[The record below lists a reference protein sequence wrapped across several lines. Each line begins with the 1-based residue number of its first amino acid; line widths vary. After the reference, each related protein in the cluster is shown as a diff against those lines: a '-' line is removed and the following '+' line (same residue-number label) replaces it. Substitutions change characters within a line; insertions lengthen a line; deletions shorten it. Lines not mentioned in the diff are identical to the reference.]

1 MKKLFLLLVA
11 VIVASVGLQAQQI
24 AVVSKSGTTS
34 IYKSLPDAVEKA
46 TAGSTVYLPAG
57 GVNLTDTLRIT
68 KKLTLVGVGYNITGG
83 NADGVTTISGNIA
96 FNKGSSGSAIMGVY
110 MPSANNKGYI
120 YIGKD
125 GSAVEDIVVKY
136 CWVGRI
142 EINNS
147 LCTDCVINQNYCSST
162 ISLGRSNA
170 KVTNNICYR
179 VANGDGAEIAYNII
193 PHYQYP
199 WGGYSSS
206 DGDQCINCVISKNI
220 VCVQSGWNPSGNGNQ
235 FSDNMSIVKVGE
247 DYVQVTEGWDKVFV
261 NYGQSANPSNDFHFT
276 EAYQQFEGL
285 VGIYA
290 GSGFNDSGMPPVPYI
305 SYKYIPDHTDA
316 DGNLNIKIR
325 VKASE

>member
-1 MKKLFLLLVA
+1 MKRLFLLLVA
-11 VIVASVGLQAQQI
+11 MIVASMGLQAQQI

-57 GVNLTDTLRIT
+57 GFNLTDTLRIT

-136 CWVGRI
+136 CWVSGI
-142 EINNS
+142 SINNS
-147 LCTDCVINQNYCSST
+147 QCIDAVINQNYVGS
-162 ISLGRSNA
+162 IGLGGSEA
-170 KVTNNICYR
+170 TVTNNVLLSVGR
-179 VANGDGAEIAYNII
+179 GDGAEIKYNVFL
-193 PHYQYP
+193 
-199 WGGYSSS
+199 GGYPLSWGSSTS
-206 DGDQCINCVISKNI
+206 SYGCKNCVVTNNLFDSAFNI
-220 VCVQSGWNPSGNGNQ
+220 YQDACQFRDNIALNNNGYSYAEAINASG
-235 FSDNMSIVKVGE
+235 SD
-247 DYVQVTEGWDKVFV
+247 VFV
-261 NYGQSANPSNDFHFT
+261 NYGSSPDPRYDYHFK
-276 EAYQQFEGL
+276 EAYQQYEGK

>member
-11 VIVASVGLQAQQI
+11 MIVASMGLQAQQI

-34 IYKSLPDAVEKA
+34 IYKSLSDAVEKA

-57 GVNLTDTLRIT
+57 GFNLTDTLRIT

-136 CWVGRI
+136 CWVYRI

-147 LCTDCVINQNYCSST
+147 QCIDAVINQNYVSY
-162 ISLGRSNA
+162 ISLGGSEA
-170 KVTNNICYR
+170 TVTNNVLNNIYS
-179 VANGDGAEIAYNII
+179 GDGAEIKYNVFLGSN
-193 PHYQYP
+193 PLGSNSDYCCRNCVVANNVF
-199 WGGYSSS
+199 WYSS
-206 DGDQCINCVISKNI
+206 
-220 VCVQSGWNPSGNGNQ
+220 
-235 FSDNMSIVKVGE
+235 MSIHESACQFRDNIGCYKNSNYME
-247 DYVQVTEGWDKVFV
+247 YISASASDVFV
-261 NYGQSANPSNDFHFT
+261 NYGSSPDPRYDYHFK
-276 EAYQQFEGL
+276 EAYQQYEGK

>member
-11 VIVASVGLQAQQI
+11 MIVASMGLQAQQI

-57 GVNLTDTLRIT
+57 GFNFTDTLRIT

-83 NADGVTTISGNIA
+83 NADGMTTISGNIA

-110 MPSANNKGYI
+110 MPSGKGYI
-120 YIGKD
+120 FIGKD

-136 CWVGRI
+136 CWVYEI
-142 EINNS
+142 IINNS
-147 LCTDCVINQNYCSST
+147 QCIDAVINQNYVGY
-162 ISLGRSNA
+162 ISLGGSEA
-170 KVTNNICYR
+170 TVTNNVLYNIYS
-179 VANGDGAEIAYNII
+179 GDGAEIKYNVFLGN
-193 PHYQYP
+193 YP
-199 WGGYSSS
+199 LGNNS
-206 DGDQCINCVISKNI
+206 DFRCRNCVVANNVFWYNS
-220 VCVQSGWNPSGNGNQ
+220 SG
-235 FSDNMSIVKVGE
+235 MSIVESACLFRDNIGRYNNSNYME
-247 DYVQVTEGWDKVFV
+247 YISASASDVFV
-261 NYGQSANPSNDFHFT
+261 KYGSSPDPRYDYHFK
-276 EAYQQFEGL
+276 EAYQQYEGK

-290 GSGFNDSGMPPVPYI
+290 GSGFKDSGMPPVPYI

>member
-1 MKKLFLLLVA
+1 MRKAILSLVLAIVATVA
-11 VIVASVGLQAQQI
+11 VQAQQI
-24 AVVSKSGTTS
+24 AVVSAGGTTT
-34 IYKSLPDAVEKA
+34 IYKTLPEAVA
-46 TAGSTVYLPAG
+46 GASAGSTVYLPG
-57 GVNLTDTLRIT
+57 GGFTLTDTLRIT

-110 MPSANNKGYI
+110 MPGASGKGYI

-136 CWVGRI
+136 CWVYRI

-147 LCTDCVINQNYCSST
+147 QCIDAVINQNYVSY
-162 ISLGRSNA
+162 IHLGYSEA
-170 KVTNNICYR
+170 TVTNNVIYYISY
-179 VANGDGAEIAYNII
+179 GDGAEIKYNVFC
-193 PHYQYP
+193 
-199 WGGYSSS
+199 GSSNS
-206 DGDQCINCVISKNI
+206 PYYCRNCVISNNVICGSVYESGSSQFRDNI
-220 VCVQSGWNPSGNGNQ
+220 GSGSNSYYE
-235 FSDNMSIVKVGE
+235 SIGTSKWA
-247 DYVQVTEGWDKVFV
+247 DVFV
-261 NYGQSANPSNDFHFT
+261 NYGSSPDPRYDYHFK
-276 EAYQQFEGL
+276 EAYQQYEGK

>member
-1 MKKLFLLLVA
+1 MKRLFLLLVA
-11 VIVASVGLQAQQI
+11 MIVASMGLQAQQI

-34 IYKSLPDAVEKA
+34 IYKSLPEAVEKA

-57 GVNLTDTLRIT
+57 GFNLTDTLRIT

-136 CWVGRI
+136 CWVSGIR
-142 EINNS
+142 INNS
-147 LCTDCVINQNYCSST
+147 QCIDAVINQNYVSN
-162 ISLGRSNA
+162 IYLGYSEA
-170 KVTNNICYR
+170 TVTNNVLYNIYS
-179 VANGDGAEIAYNII
+179 GDGAEIKYNVFLGSN
-193 PHYQYP
+193 PL
-199 WGGYSSS
+199 GNNS
-206 DGDQCINCVISKNI
+206 DYCCRNCVVANNVFEYNSSGMNIYQSACQFRDNIGRYNNSNYMEYISA
-220 VCVQSGWNPSGNGNQ
+220 SA
-235 FSDNMSIVKVGE
+235 SD
-247 DYVQVTEGWDKVFV
+247 VFV
-261 NYGQSANPSNDFHFT
+261 NYGSSPDPRYDYHFK
-276 EAYQQFEGL
+276 EAYQQYEGK

-290 GSGFNDSGMPPVPYI
+290 GSGFKDSGMPPVPYI